1 VSGRTL
7 LVAAVLGALAA
18 TSPALAT
25 SVPLPSVQVS
35 NDDGMVGVGVSDGAG
50 GGVGV
55 GVKKDGSGVCTNGLR
70 YGGPYC
76 IEP

>member
-1 VSGRTL
+1 VG
-7 LVAAVLGALAA
+7 
-18 TSPALAT
+18 
-25 SVPLPSVQVS
+25 
-35 NDDGMVGVGVSDGAG
+35 NDDQAVGVGVSDGSG

-76 IEP
+76 ITR